1 MLIKLTNAFVENEN
15 VYLDPDC
22 IKGISWVESCEVP
35 HTNIHTTLEYM
46 KICCVKETPDE
57 VADLYR
63 YAAKARK
70 EKDGIK

>member
-1 MLIKLTNAFVENEN
+1 MLIKLTDAFLKDENI
-15 VYLDPDC
+15 YLDPDC
-22 IKGISWVESCEVP
+22 IKGMSWVADSPIP
-35 HTNIHTTLEYM
+35 HTNVFTSLEY
-46 KICCVKETPDE
+46 KRICCVKETPDE